1 MKSTFISGLEQA
13 MHYITLP
20 GAAALFCVIIFMLL
34 SRKRGRLM
42 MLSLSAAI
50 SLNLILKALFR
61 IPNPWMLHPENAPL
75 TAEGGF
81 AFPCAHTQAAA
92 AVLCAFALTSGK
104 RSIRFLCAAGIILTG
119 ALRVTF
125 GLQSAADTAAGA
137 AAGILCAA
145 LLTRFFYF
153 GKSSRIRIIVY
164 CTVFACGLYTAIRFG
179 NGWGPGLSLAAA
191 VLAVTEKAFR
201 RADGGR
207 TGFGKVYGTFLAAGA
222 CAGLYI
228 FLPFLIEWLLT
239 PRWPGQ
245 TLIVF
250 LITFI
255 PCLLKLFPVF

>member
-1 MKSTFISGLEQA
+1 MESTFISGLVQVT
-13 MHYITLP
+13 HYITLP
-20 GAAALFCVIIFMLL
+20 GAAALFCVITFMLL
-34 SRKRGRLM
+34 LRKRGRLM
-42 MLSLSAAI
+42 MLSLSAAL
-50 SLNLILKALFR
+50 SLNLILKELFR
-61 IPNPWMLHPENAPL
+61 VPGPWMAHPENAPL

-92 AVLCAFALTSGK
+92 AVLCAFALTSG
-104 RSIRFLCAAGIILTG
+104 RRTVRFLCTAGIILTA
-119 ALRVTF
+119 ALRVTG

-145 LLTRFFYF
+145 LLTRFFF
-153 GKSSRIRIIVY
+153 FEKSIRSRVIASCIVF
-164 CTVFACGLYTAIRFG
+164 VFGLYTAIRFG
-179 NGWGPGLSLAAA
+179 NGWGAGLSLTAA
-191 VLAVTEKAFR
+191 VLGFTEKTFH

-207 TGFGKVYGTFLAAGA
+207 TGFGKIYGTFLAAGIY
-222 CAGLYI
+222 AGLYI
-228 FLPFLIEWLLT
+228 ILPFLIEWLLT